1 MKRYL
6 TFFFR
11 IASPPPIVPPCYVTL
26 MPVSFA
32 AGKAFRSSN
41 QPHNSRSLRASDHTI
56 RRTAVWIGLCAA
68 LLVQLLGCTKPTES
82 QAAGEQIP
90 APKVKIAQP
99 LQKEVLEWDEYS
111 GRIEAVETVEVRAR
125 VDGYLDKVI
134 FKAGDKVKKGDL
146 LFVIDPRPYR
156 AELNRAEGELE
167 RAKARL
173 ELAKNDLQRAE
184 HLRRAKAIS
193 EEEYDARSKG
203 QREASAAVRS
213 AEAAAQT
220 ARLNLEFTEVRAP
233 ISGRIGR
240 ELVTPGNLVSGGGGG
255 GTLLTIIVSVDPVYV
270 YVDAD
275 ERAVLKYRRLAEAGK
290 RSSARETRIP
300 AKLAL
305 IDEAEFAHLGYIDY
319 IEPRMDPSTG
329 TLRARGV
336 FGNPNELLSPGF
348 FARLRVP
355 GSAPYQGLLVPDR
368 ALGTDQG
375 QKFVWIAKDDGSVE
389 YRQVVPGAASGQ
401 MRVISKGLQ
410 AQDWVVIE
418 GIQKIRPGTKV
429 QAERI
434 TLSETDGT

>member
-1 MKRYL
+1 M
-6 TFFFR
+6 
-11 IASPPPIVPPCYVTL
+11 PPV
-26 MPVSFA
+26 
-32 AGKAFRSSN
+32 
-41 QPHNSRSLRASDHTI
+41 
-56 RRTAVWIGLCAA
+56 
-68 LLVQLLGCTKPTES
+68 
-82 QAAGEQIP
+82 
-90 APKVKIAQP
+90 KVKVAQP
-99 LQKEVLEWDEYS
+99 LQKEVLEWDEYT
-111 GRIEAVETVEVRAR
+111 GRIEAMETVEVRAR
-125 VDGYLDKVI
+125 VDGYLDRVN

-203 QREASAAVRS
+203 QREAIAAVRA

-233 ISGRIGR
+233 IGGRIPR
-240 ELVTPGNLVSGGGGG
+240 ELVTPGNSGNLVSGGGGG
-255 GTLLTIIVSVDPVYV
+255 GTLLTIIVSIDPVYV

-290 RSSARETRIP
+290 RTSARETRIP

-305 IDEAEFAHLGYIDY
+305 LDESEFPHQGYIDY

-336 FGNPNELLSPGF
+336 FSNPNELLSPGF

-355 GSAPYQGLLVPDR
+355 GSPPYQGLLVPDR
-368 ALGTDQG
+368 AIGTDQG
-375 QKFVWIAKDDGSVE
+375 QKFVWIAKDDGSAE
-389 YRQVVPGAASGQ
+389 YRRIVPGTAAGQ
-401 MRVISKGLQ
+401 MRVISEGLQ
-410 AQDWVVIE
+410 PGEWVIIE
-418 GIQKIRPGTKV
+418 GIQKIRPGTKIE
-429 QAERI
+429 AERV

>member
-1 MKRYL
+1 
-6 TFFFR
+6 
-11 IASPPPIVPPCYVTL
+11 
-26 MPVSFA
+26 MPFSFA
-32 AGKAFRSSN
+32 AAKASHFSN
-41 QPHNSRSLRASDHTI
+41 QPHNSRSLTASNLTL
-56 RRTAVWIGLCAA
+56 RRTAAWISLYAV
-68 LLVQLLGCTKPTES
+68 LLMQLLGCTKPSEN
-82 QAAGEQIP
+82 QAADEQMP

-99 LQKEVLEWDEYS
+99 LQKEVLEWDEYT
-111 GRIEAVETVEVRAR
+111 GRIEAIETVEVRAR
-125 VDGYLDKVI
+125 VDGYLDKVN

-156 AELNRAEGELE
+156 AELNRAVGELE

-193 EEEYDARSKG
+193 EEEYDTRSKG

-220 ARLNLEFTEVRAP
+220 ARLNLEFTEIRAP

-255 GTLLTIIVSVDPVYV
+255 GTLLTIIVSVDPIYV

-290 RSSARETRIP
+290 RSNARETRIP

-305 IDEAEFAHLGYIDY
+305 LDEAEFVHVGYIDY
-319 IEPRMDPSTG
+319 IEPRMDPNTG

-336 FGNPNELLSPGF
+336 FDNPNELLSPGF

-355 GSAPYQGLLVPDR
+355 GSAPYQGLLIPER
-368 ALGTDQG
+368 AIGTDQG

-389 YRQVVPGAASGQ
+389 YRRIVPGAATGR
-401 MRVISKGLQ
+401 MRVISEGLQ
-410 AQDWVVIE
+410 PGDWVVIE
-418 GIQKIRPGTKV
+418 GIHKLRPDTRIE
-429 QAERI
+429 AERI
-434 TLSETDGT
+434 PLAGTDGSSS

>member
-1 MKRYL
+1 M
-6 TFFFR
+6 TFR
-11 IASPPPIVPPCYVTL
+11 NATGHSML
-26 MPVSFA
+26 WLA
-32 AGKAFRSSN
+32 
-41 QPHNSRSLRASDHTI
+41 
-56 RRTAVWIGLCAA
+56 LCAA
-68 LLVQLLGCTKPTES
+68 ILVQILGCSKPQEKEAA
-82 QAAGEQIP
+82 AAGQTP
-90 APKVKIAQP
+90 PPKVKVAQP
-99 LQKEVLEWDEYS
+99 LQKEVLEWDEYT

-125 VDGYLDKVI
+125 VDGYLDKVN
-134 FKAGDKVKKGDL
+134 FRDGDKVKKGDL

-167 RAKARL
+167 RARARL

-203 QREASAAVRS
+203 QREALAAVRA

-220 ARLNLEFTEVRAP
+220 ARLNLEFTEIRAP

-240 ELVTPGNLVSGGGGG
+240 ELVTEGNLVSGGGAG
-255 GTLLTIIVSVDPVYV
+255 GTLLTFIVSIDPVYV

-290 RSSARETRIP
+290 RTSARESQIP

-305 IDEAEFAHLGYIDY
+305 LDESEFPHEGYIDY

-336 FGNPNELLSPGF
+336 FKNPNELLSPGF

-355 GSAPYQGLLVPDR
+355 GSPPYQGLLVPDR
-368 ALGTDQG
+368 AIGTDQG

-389 YRQVVPGAASGQ
+389 YRRVVPGVASGQ
-401 MRVISKGLQ
+401 MRVISEGLQ
-410 AQDWVVIE
+410 PDEWVVIE

-429 QAERI
+429 DAERI
-434 TLSETDGT
+434 TLSGTDGSSS

>member
-1 MKRYL
+1 ML
-6 TFFFR
+6 
-11 IASPPPIVPPCYVTL
+11 
-26 MPVSFA
+26 VSFA
-32 AGKAFRSSN
+32 AARACRSSYRTS
-41 QPHNSRSLRASDHTI
+41 PRTTF
-56 RRTAVWIGLCAA
+56 RRIALWLLLCAA
-68 LLVQLLGCTKPTES
+68 LIVQLFGCSNRSENQAAES
-82 QAAGEQIP
+82 QMP
-90 APKVKIAQP
+90 PVKVKVAQP
-99 LQKEVLEWDEYS
+99 LQKEVLEWDEYT
-111 GRIEAVETVEVRAR
+111 GRIEAMETVEVRAR
-125 VDGYLDKVI
+125 VDGYLDRVN

-203 QREASAAVRS
+203 QREAIAAVRA

-233 ISGRIGR
+233 IGGRIAR

-255 GTLLTIIVSVDPVYV
+255 GTLLTIIVSIDPVYV

-290 RSSARETRIP
+290 RTSARETRIP

-305 IDEAEFAHLGYIDY
+305 LDESEFPHQGYIDY

-336 FGNPNELLSPGF
+336 FSNPNELLSPGF

-355 GSAPYQGLLVPDR
+355 GSPPYQGLLVPDR
-368 ALGTDQG
+368 AIGTDQG
-375 QKFVWIAKDDGSVE
+375 QKFVWIAKDDGSTE
-389 YRQVVPGAASGQ
+389 YRRIVPGTAAGQ
-401 MRVISKGLQ
+401 MRVISEGLQ
-410 AQDWVVIE
+410 PGEWVIIE
-418 GIQKIRPGTKV
+418 GIQKIRPGTKIE
-429 QAERI
+429 AERV